1 MPEPRAPA
9 GGPALASAALAL
21 AAHVGVALLLCRSSL
36 AADRLPG
43 VELGEAW
50 GRVFVTAQ
58 VSRWLTGQ
66 ATPGQADLLA
76 WPEGM
81 PFWPVDPLLQL
92 LAAPLSWLLGDLP
105 AYVAVTVLTLA
116 LAGFGTAVLG
126 RQLGAGWLSS
136 AAAGV
141 AVQLSPTVIRHAS
154 DAVLE
159 ALALGPAALAMAA
172 MLRAARRPQG
182 GLLLVALSVLV
193 CAATSP
199 YLAVY
204 LLTLSLPVLALFRL
218 GPCRQTWSRLGAI
231 LLSAGLA
238 AALAA
243 APVLATELGPQGRLG
258 PGFAEGGFRLSPGER
273 VLPSGSRPVPRHQP
287 TRGVHDSLGPRP
299 EGPRPPQRP
308 PWALTLAQRLPGGA
322 ALLLVTLL
330 GLLSR
335 RSRPVVALALAVLL
349 LGPEPW
355 ISARFFYPQLPRW
368 DGPMAELFRHL
379 PLLSSLGNATRLV
392 GLFAILAAA
401 TAARLPGPPALLAL
415 ALVGLAAGEAALRL
429 PGLALPSTPVEVP
442 AGLLEPLSGPTV
454 VFPSGDPPSWH
465 PRVAPKEVLFL
476 AGRAG
481 VPVAYDYGRTRLPA
495 DLAVQARLSVLADTA
510 IARAA
515 LSEAPDLP
523 DEAGAWAALPFQ
535 HLLVLED
542 RLAPDERARLLDW
555 LETHAELQGRSGGW
569 SRWSWP
575 SRF

>member
-1 MPEPRAPA
+1 MPEPQARRGAP
-9 GGPALASAALAL
+9 SLAL
-21 AAHVGVALLLCRSSL
+21 AAHLAVALLLCRASL
-36 AADRLPG
+36 ASDRLPG

-58 VSRWLTGQ
+58 VSRWLKGE
-66 ATPGQADLLA
+66 AVVGDADLLA

-81 PFWPVDPLLQL
+81 AFWPVDPLLQL
-92 LAAPLSWLLGDLP
+92 IAAPLSWLLGDLS
-105 AYVAVTVLTLA
+105 AYVAATVITLT
-116 LAGFGTAVLG
+116 LAGFGAAVLG
-126 RQLGAGWLSS
+126 RQLGAGWLI
-136 AAAGV
+136 AGAAGV

-159 ALALGPAALAMAA
+159 ALALGPAALAAA
-172 MLRAARRPQG
+172 AILRAARHPRS
-182 GLLLVALSVLV
+182 GLGLVALSVLA

-204 LLTLSLPVLALFRL
+204 LLLLSVLILPLFRL
-218 GPCRQTWSRLGAI
+218 PWARLGAI

-243 APVLATELGPQGRLG
+243 APVLATELGPRGRLG
-258 PGFAEGGFRLSPGER
+258 PGFSEGGFRLNPGER
-273 VLPSGSRPVPRHQP
+273 VLPSGDRPVPRQAP
-287 TRGVHDSLGPRP
+287 TRGVHNSLGPRP
-299 EGPRPPQRP
+299 EGPRPPARP
-308 PWALTLAQRLPGGA
+308 PWGLTFAQRVPGGA
-322 ALLLVTLL
+322 TLLLVSLL

-335 RSRPVVALALAVLL
+335 RSRPVAALALLVLA
-349 LGPEPW
+349 LGPDPW
-355 ISARFFYPQLPRW
+355 ISARFFHPDLPRW
-368 DGPMAELFRHL
+368 DGPMAELFRRL

-401 TAARLPGPPALLAL
+401 TASRLPGPPALVAL
-415 ALVGLAAGEAALRL
+415 LLVGLAAGEAALRL

-442 AGLLEPLSGPTV
+442 AGLLEPLDGPTV
-454 VFPSGDPPSWH
+454 FFPSGDPPSWH

-481 VPVAYDYGRTRLPA
+481 VPVAYDYGRTRQPA

-515 LSEAPDLP
+515 LNEAPDLP
-523 DEAGAWAALPFQ
+523 DEAAAWAALPFQ
-535 HLLVLED
+535 HLVVLED
-542 RLAPDERARLLDW
+542 RLAPDERARLLGW
-555 LETHAELQGRSGGW
+555 LEAHAELQGRNGGW

-575 SRF
+575 ARF